1 MLALGLKEI
10 FVFKM
15 IRLLETL
22 IALNGLMD
30 FVWDVLLEHFSI
42 QLDYAKLPILFVKH
56 LAK

>member
-1 MLALGLKEI
+1 MIIVEHVLTVMLALGLKEI

-30 FVWDVLLEHFSI
+30 FV
-42 QLDYAKLPILFVKH
+42 
-56 LAK
+56 